1 MSIFESPNNWIY
13 KLDFF
18 FYFKGRRLKLICFW
32 IRLLIFKRILIKGG
46 KILNINFKS
55 KRRKKK
61 KIGNDLA
68 SEIVE
73 IIEEKMDDVMK
84 LNLPVE
90 IVEVKDEQIKF
101 REDLRKDLVYEISDF
116 LYSNMEKRKV
126 A

>member
-1 MSIFESPNNWIY
+1 M
-13 KLDFF
+13 K
-18 FYFKGRRLKLICFW
+18 
-32 IRLLIFKRILIKGG
+32 
-46 KILNINFKS
+46 INFK
-55 KRRKKK
+55 KRRKRKSE
-61 KIGNDLA
+61 DEFA

-116 LYSNMEKRKV
+116 LYSNMERRKV

>member
-1 MSIFESPNNWIY
+1 M
-13 KLDFF
+13 K
-18 FYFKGRRLKLICFW
+18 
-32 IRLLIFKRILIKGG
+32 
-46 KILNINFKS
+46 INFK
-55 KRRKKK
+55 KRRKRKSE
-61 KIGNDLA
+61 DEFA

>member
-1 MSIFESPNNWIY
+1 M
-13 KLDFF
+13 
-18 FYFKGRRLKLICFW
+18 
-32 IRLLIFKRILIKGG
+32 
-46 KILNINFKS
+46 NINFKI
-55 KRRKKK
+55 RKKK

-73 IIEEKMDDVMK
+73 IIEEKMDDAMK

-90 IVEVKDEQIKF
+90 IVEVKNEQIKF

-116 LYSNMEKRKV
+116 LYSNMERRKV

>member
-1 MSIFESPNNWIY
+1 M
-13 KLDFF
+13 
-18 FYFKGRRLKLICFW
+18 R
-32 IRLLIFKRILIKGG
+32 
-46 KILNINFKS
+46 INFKS

-116 LYSNMEKRKV
+116 LYNKKKKRKV

>member
-1 MSIFESPNNWIY
+1 M
-13 KLDFF
+13 
-18 FYFKGRRLKLICFW
+18 
-32 IRLLIFKRILIKGG
+32 
-46 KILNINFKS
+46 NINFKS

-116 LYSNMEKRKV
+116 LYSNMERRKV

>member
-1 MSIFESPNNWIY
+1 M
-13 KLDFF
+13 
-18 FYFKGRRLKLICFW
+18 
-32 IRLLIFKRILIKGG
+32 
-46 KILNINFKS
+46 NINFKS

-116 LYSNMEKRKV
+116 LYSKRQYILM
-126 A
+126 

>member
-1 MSIFESPNNWIY
+1 M
-13 KLDFF
+13 
-18 FYFKGRRLKLICFW
+18 R
-32 IRLLIFKRILIKGG
+32 
-46 KILNINFKS
+46 INFKKRI
-55 KRRKKK
+55 KRRKRKSE
-61 KIGNDLA
+61 DDFA

-84 LNLPVE
+84 LDLPLE

-116 LYSNMEKRKV
+116 LHSNQKIKKV

>member
-1 MSIFESPNNWIY
+1 M
-13 KLDFF
+13 
-18 FYFKGRRLKLICFW
+18 
-32 IRLLIFKRILIKGG
+32 
-46 KILNINFKS
+46 NINFKS

-73 IIEEKMDDVMK
+73 IIEEKMDDAMK

-90 IVEVKDEQIKF
+90 IVEVKNEQIKF

-116 LYSNMEKRKV
+116 LYSNMERRKV

>member
-1 MSIFESPNNWIY
+1 M
-13 KLDFF
+13 
-18 FYFKGRRLKLICFW
+18 
-32 IRLLIFKRILIKGG
+32 
-46 KILNINFKS
+46 NINFKS

-73 IIEEKMDDVMK
+73 IIEEKMEDAIK
-84 LNLPVE
+84 LDLPVE

>member
-1 MSIFESPNNWIY
+1 M
-13 KLDFF
+13 
-18 FYFKGRRLKLICFW
+18 
-32 IRLLIFKRILIKGG
+32 
-46 KILNINFKS
+46 NINFKS

-73 IIEEKMDDVMK
+73 IIEEKMDNVMK

-116 LYSNMEKRKV
+116 LYSNKERRKV

>member
-1 MSIFESPNNWIY
+1 M
-13 KLDFF
+13 
-18 FYFKGRRLKLICFW
+18 
-32 IRLLIFKRILIKGG
+32 
-46 KILNINFKS
+46 NINFKS

-61 KIGNDLA
+61 KIGKDLA